1 MLSFLQ
7 IPGGVLGERAH
18 RREKLSAAF
27 FFRGH
32 EYVLPA
38 PAKKKRLLPNQLHK
52 LHAFREGHGR
62 KNPAPDQFFLSV
74 SGLAGSVRNHRLE
87 GECLMNEFLLFL
99 GGLVLLPFAF
109 LFLILLMEVLPQI
122 IVYFLTLAVWL
133 IAFIVAAIVHLWPV
147 WICFGFIFCLWSFK

>member
-1 MLSFLQ
+1 
-7 IPGGVLGERAH
+7 
-18 RREKLSAAF
+18 
-27 FFRGH
+27 
-32 EYVLPA
+32 
-38 PAKKKRLLPNQLHK
+38 
-52 LHAFREGHGR
+52 
-62 KNPAPDQFFLSV
+62 
-74 SGLAGSVRNHRLE
+74 
-87 GECLMNEFLLFL
+87 MNEFLLFL